1 MNPLTA
7 FGACAVA
14 LMMLFYALE
23 DRSPIYTLAFAGA
36 CVAAS
41 VYGWLAGAWPF
52 GVVEAVWALVAIR
65 KFATRRRSVT
75 SGTR

>member
-1 MNPLTA
+1 MTALTI

-23 DRSPIYTLAFAGA
+23 ERAPYYSLGFALA

-41 VYGWLAGAWPF
+41 AYGWLSGTWPF
-52 GVVEAVWALVAIR
+52 GIVEAVWAVVAFG
-65 KFATRRRSVT
+65 KWLRRRKVA
-75 SGTR
+75 